1 MGQDPTQGRENTMFR
16 TGRRDP
22 KVVSLLEV
30 RKKRQR
36 DRRSKTSEFLHGRI
50 QLAKT
55 SFDIPAR
62 IEGKT
67 HDPLAVLVE
76 LAGNEIFVLL
86 EDEQSTDSPTA
97 KVVSRNG
104 GRYVLIFERREMIET
119 VAGEGSKGSPIL
131 GEKLFSLLRPK
142 SVGIA
147 VNLGHDSAALVPS
160 EILEEYCAAYDPA
173 PKVEVGPEEPEADA
187 EPEVETEADAV
198 AESEMES
205 DPGPLEE
212 PEAFEAEPEAPET
225 EPEPEIE
232 PEEEPET
239 VLKTEDVPPL
249 ETPEP
254 ANNPG
259 TSSANL
265 AIFKALL
272 APAGFPDSL
281 QAALR
286 SGLSSSGLC
295 QSALL
300 IRAEYQD
307 GTSGFIVLFSGVDPA
322 NHNSV
327 EHLVTQAMHQS
338 GREDVVLDISFLEA
352 NDPMLSRFS
361 KIAQN
366 LL

>member
-1 MGQDPTQGRENTMFR
+1 MGQDPKQGRENAVFR

-22 KVVSLLEV
+22 KVVSLLEA

-36 DRRSKTSEFLHGRI
+36 DRRSKSSEFLHGRI
-50 QLAKT
+50 QLAPT
-55 SFDIPAR
+55 NNDIPAR
-62 IEGKT
+62 IEGKR
-67 HDPLAVLVE
+67 HDPLAVLIE
-76 LAGNEIFVLL
+76 LAENEIFVLL
-86 EDEQSTDSPTA
+86 EESQEGNAPTA
-97 KVVSRNG
+97 KVVTRNG

-119 VAGEGSKGSPIL
+119 VAGENGKGSPIL
-131 GEKLFSLLRPK
+131 GETLFSLLRPK

-173 PKVEVGPEEPEADA
+173 PEVEAEPEEPEVEP
-187 EPEVETEADAV
+187 EPEVEV
-198 AESEMES
+198 
-205 DPGPLEE
+205 
-212 PEAFEAEPEAPET
+212 EAEPELSTEEEVEPEPVDEPEALDT
-225 EPEPEIE
+225 EPEPEME
-232 PEEEPET
+232 PEEEPEP
-239 VLKTEDVPPL
+239 VLETEDVPPL
-249 ETPEP
+249 ETPAP
-254 ANNPG
+254 ANDPG
-259 TSSANL
+259 ASSANL

-281 QAALR
+281 QSALR
-286 SGLSSSGLC
+286 KGLTGSGLC

-322 NHNSV
+322 NHISV

-361 KIAQN
+361 KIAQE